1 MATDLTPTASTLT
14 ARWFVLA
21 ALAALFGATLA
32 PAPWPEGPAVLV
44 VDVQGAHVEAPVR
57 VGGEAVAVDTPAGPV
72 TLSAVTVDRPVQ
84 ATAPEGAR
92 VALRLADGREAL
104 LPVVGTA
111 PEGRALK
118 RNPPVHAAVVLGLL
132 AAVVVLWVSEALPL
146 WVTGLLVPVVLVAAA
161 DTPLAA
167 ALAPFFSGTIAL
179 FLGGF
184 LLAEALAKEGLDR
197 RLALWAVDRLGRS
210 PASLFATLMAVAA
223 FLSLWMSNTA
233 AAAVLIPLAIAV
245 AAPITGKG
253 YDKVLILGVA
263 YAANTGGIGSAI
275 GTPGNQ
281 VAVRFLDEQLGH
293 PISFVGWFAVGL
305 PVVAVV
311 LPAIGAVLWWRL
323 APEVTP
329 AAFARAREIA
339 REERAAAGP
348 LTAGAW
354 RVAGVFALMVAAWLT
369 EELHGVDAAVVA
381 LAGVVALAAVGAID
395 TPDLHRI
402 GWPALLTFGGGLSL
416 GGALARSGVSDFVA
430 TQLEALATVPAPLAV
445 LAVATLTAGLTAVA
459 SNTASAA
466 VLVPLAA
473 PLAGILGADPV
484 VLALVVA
491 VASSLDYA
499 LVIGTPPTM
508 MAYGTGRFTVAE
520 IFRAGLLLDVIAL
533 GLLLAVAVAVWPWLG
548 IGL

>member
-57 VGGEAVAVDTPAGPV
+57 VGGEAVAADTPAGPV